1 MLLSFTGNDNTGGTI
16 GANDVDGGHTT
27 LTSPVYDLT
36 DYTNPTFTYFRWYTN
51 SPPTGANP
59 SADWWQ
65 VQVTDDGINWTYV
78 ENNTTSDNRL
88 RKFAFRVKDYVTVTD
103 NFQIRF
109 IASDSI
115 RNGLYLDGGSLVE
128 AAVDDIYLYD
138 QSQATSNIDIQENIN
153 IFPNPT
159 TGLVTVNNSENSVLK
174 IFNVLGDLIDQ
185 VNLTNDV
192 DYIDLSEFSD
202 GIYYFEIYKDKL
214 IFTKKIIKNTK

>member
-1 MLLSFTGNDNTGGTI
+1 M
-16 GANDVDGGHTT
+16 
-27 LTSPVYDLT
+27 VYKL
-36 DYTNPTFTYFRWYTN
+36 
-51 SPPTGANP
+51 PPTGQTLQY
-59 SADWWQ
+59 DWWQ

-78 ENNTTSDNRL
+78 ENNKTSDNRW
-88 RKFAFRVKDYVTVTD
+88 RKFAFRVKDYVSVTD

-115 RNGLYLDGGSLVE
+115 RTGLYLDGGSLVE

-138 QSQATSNIDIQENIN
+138 QSQITSSLEMEENIN

-159 TGLVTVNNSENSVLK
+159 TGLVTINNSENSVLK